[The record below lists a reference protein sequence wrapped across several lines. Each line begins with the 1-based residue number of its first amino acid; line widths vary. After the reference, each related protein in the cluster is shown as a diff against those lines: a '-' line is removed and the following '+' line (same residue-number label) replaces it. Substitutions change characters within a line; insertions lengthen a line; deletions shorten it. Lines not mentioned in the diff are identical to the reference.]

1 VTATDA
7 PPPRRRRLPDGGPD
21 GKMTLGEHLYELRS
35 RLIRVVLAYA
45 AGFGVSFGF
54 FTPIFRFLE
63 SPFCTQHAA
72 RVLGRG
78 HCSLI
83 VTGPAD
89 AFLIRVQVAMWVA
102 AIGTS
107 PIWLYQLWRFIT
119 PGLRRHERRWGVGF
133 VLASLVLF
141 AAGSVLAYLVLGHA
155 LAFLLGFAHGTI
167 APLVT
172 VDKYLSFL
180 FAIVLAFG
188 VAFEVPLLVVL
199 LNAAGVVSYQRLKS
213 WRRAEIVIV
222 AAFAAVATPTGD
234 PITMLALCTPMW
246 LLYEGA
252 LLIAR
257 AHDKRKAE
265 QAPYADLSDDE
276 TSPLQMGEA

>member
-1 VTATDA
+1 M
-7 PPPRRRRLPDGGPD
+7 PEGGPE
-21 GKMTLGEHLYELRS
+21 GRMTLGEHLSELRS

-45 AGFGVSFGF
+45 AGFGVAFGL
-54 FTPIFRFLE
+54 FTPIFHFLE
-63 SPFCTQHAA
+63 NPFCTQKAA
-72 RVLGRG
+72 EVLGRG
-78 HCSLI
+78 HCALI

-89 AFLIRVQVAMWVA
+89 AFLVRVQVAMWVA

-119 PGLRRHERRWGVGF
+119 PGLRRHEKRWAIGF
-133 VLASLVLF
+133 VVTSLLLF
-141 AAGSVLAYLVLGHA
+141 AGGAVLAYLVLGHA
-155 LAFLLGFAHGTI
+155 LHFLLGFASGTI

-180 FAIVLAFG
+180 FALVLAFG

-199 LNAAGVVSYQRLKS
+199 LNAAGVVSYERLKS
-213 WRRAEIVIV
+213 WRRVEIVLA

-234 PITMLALCTPMW
+234 PVTMLALCTPMW

-252 LLIAR
+252 LLLAR
-257 AHDKRKAE
+257 AHDRRVAANK
-265 QAPYADLSDDE
+265 PYADLADDE